1 MSSVA
6 ISVLGIAGLL
16 AVTVATEPLARRL
29 RLPLSLVLTLAGAA
43 IGLALEF
50 ESHGLQSALSLS
62 SEAFLYLFLPIL
74 LFETAIEIDV
84 RRLLDDV
91 GPILLLAVVAVLA
104 TTFVVGFSLSAVS
117 SYGLVACLLLA
128 AIVSTTD
135 PVAVVALFKDL
146 SVPHRLSL
154 LVEGESLFNDAA
166 AIALFSVLL
175 AILQGAESGWGSG
188 LSSFLRSFSGGLVIG
203 FLLAQI
209 ASRFLRLLPGKRMAE
224 VTVTVA
230 VAYLAFEIGEYGFH
244 VSGVVAVVVAA
255 LVFAYDGRT
264 RVSPETWS
272 FLVGTWKQ
280 LGYWASSLIFLLAAL
295 RIPDLLAEAGPSDA
309 LMLAVLT
316 LGALV
321 ARALILFGLFPVLSG
336 LGLAQRVGGRLRL
349 VILWGGL
356 RGAVSLAL
364 ALAVVEHPA
373 VPPEVK
379 RLVATLATAFV
390 LVTLFVNGLTLRPL
404 IRLLRLDRLAP
415 VDRFLRGR
423 AIAQGL
429 GAVNGR
435 IAEAANEYRI
445 DATAR
450 DRLAQDYTARLGE
463 AEQALEAEGALSEE
477 ERLRAALVTA
487 ARREQALY
495 LRHYRERIVAGNI
508 VRNLMARAYELEDR
522 ASAEGRAGY
531 EAAIRSDLAF
541 PLPFRLAM
549 ALHRHFGWD
558 GHLARALADRLEAL
572 LVARATVTELQRFAE
587 RRIPPMLGRQAAEDL
602 GAVLAARL
610 GAIEDALSALRLQY
624 GDFADKMQHRYL
636 ERAALRIEETE
647 YQRLFNEAILGKEVL
662 DDLMRDLTARWRAA
676 GQRPPLGL
684 GLEPKALL
692 ARVPLFDS
700 LDAVALDA
708 IGRLL
713 KPRFALPGEP
723 IIRAGEKGREMFFL
737 VSGAVEVAIPNHPVR
752 LGSGD
757 FFGELALLTQTP
769 RTADVTALGY
779 CELLVLTAA
788 DFSDLLGHHPE
799 LSTQI
804 AATAK
809 VRAKRR

>member
-1 MSSVA
+1 MSGVA
-6 ISVLGIAGLL
+6 VAVMGVAGLL
-16 AVTVATEPLARRL
+16 AAAVVAEPLARRV

-43 IGLALEF
+43 IGLALEG
-50 ESHGLQSALSLS
+50 ESHGLRASLTLS

-104 TTFVVGFSLSAVS
+104 STLVVGFSLAAMS

-135 PVAVVALFKDL
+135 PVAVVALFRDL
-146 SVPHRLSL
+146 SVPHRLTL

-175 AILQGAESGWGSG
+175 AMLAGGEGGWDAG
-188 LSSFLRSFSGGLVIG
+188 LRSFLRGFSGGIVVG
-203 FLLAQI
+203 FLLAQA
-209 ASRFLRLLPGKRMAE
+209 ASRFLPYLPGKRMAE

-230 VAYLAFEIGEYGFH
+230 VAYLAFVIGEYGLH

-264 RVSPETWS
+264 RVSPESWS

-280 LGYWASSLIFLLAAL
+280 LGYWASSLVFLLAAL
-295 RIPDLLAEAGPSDA
+295 RIPGLLAGTGPSDA

-316 LGALV
+316 LGALA
-321 ARALILFGLFPVLSG
+321 ARGLVLFGLMPILSG

-356 RGAVSLAL
+356 RGAISLAL

-404 IRLLRLDRLAP
+404 IRALKLDRLAP

-423 AIAQGL
+423 AIAHGL
-429 GAVNGR
+429 GTVNDR
-435 IAEAANEYRI
+435 IAEAATEYRI

-450 DRLAQDYTARLGE
+450 DRLADDYTRRLEE
-463 AEQALEAEGALSEE
+463 AEQTLEAHGALSED

-487 ARREQALY
+487 ARREQVLY
-495 LRHYRERIVAGNI
+495 FRHYRERIVSGRI
-508 VRNLMARAYELEDR
+508 VRNLVAGAYHLEDR
-522 ASAEGRAGY
+522 AKAEGRAGY
-531 EAAIRSDLAF
+531 EAAACQGLAF

-549 ALHRHFGWD
+549 TMHRRFGWD
-558 GHLARALADRLEAL
+558 GLLASGLADRLEAL
-572 LVARATVTELQRFAE
+572 LVARATANELLQFAD
-587 RRIPPMLGRQAAEDL
+587 RRIPAMLGAQAALAL
-602 GAVLAARL
+602 GEVLTVRL
-610 GAIEDALSALRLQY
+610 NAIEGGLSALRLQY
-624 GDFADKMQHRYL
+624 GDFVEKMQIRYL
-636 ERAALRIEETE
+636 ERAALRIEDAE
-647 YQRLFNEAILGKEVL
+647 YQRLFNEAVIGKEVF
-662 DDLMRDLTARWRAA
+662 DDLRRDLAGRWRNAE
-676 GQRPPLGL
+676 GRPPLDL
-684 GLEPKALL
+684 SMEPKALL
-692 ARVPLFDS
+692 ARVPLFNG
-700 LDAVALDA
+700 LEAAALESIA
-708 IGRLL
+708 RLL
-713 KPRFALPGEP
+713 KPRFAVPGEP
-723 IIRAGEKGREMFFL
+723 IIRKGEKGREMFFL
-737 VSGAVEVAIPNHPVR
+737 VSGAVDVAVSDQPVR

-757 FFGELALLTQTP
+757 FFGELALLTQAP

-779 CELLVLTAA
+779 CELLVLTAT
-788 DFSDLLGHHPE
+788 DFSDLLGHHPD
-799 LSTQI
+799 LSDHI

-809 VRAKRR
+809 VRAARR